1 MIRNHKFVSRLRCY
15 RCKTRE
21 SSLRAWSW
29 VRISLGG
36 WNILVNVQAPTPIR
50 SPGGKYSPPHTS
62 SDILCQA
69 ALFYG
74 SSSMSFGVWFEV
86 RFKVHF
92 FPISISSIYSIIF
105 LEDLLDTFSID
116 LLDTFVK
123 KQLNIWLFGS
133 ISRLYSV
140 PLTYLSMLMW
150 ITTCLDYITLV
161 NIPKLRFTS
170 FSIHSSKIAKT
181 IFAILGPS
189 YFHINFRMFAN
200 FYNSSW
206 YFDSN
211 WIESNLQF
219 RKNLYLHNI
228 EFSNLRT
235 WYIFLPIY

>member
-21 SSLRAWSW
+21 SSPWAWSW
-29 VRISLGG
+29 VRILLGG
-36 WNILVNVQAPTPIR
+36 CSILVKVQTPTPIG
-50 SPGGKYSPPHTS
+50 SPGRKSSPPHTS
-62 SDILCQA
+62 SHILCQV
-69 ALFYG
+69 ALFCG
-74 SSSMSFGVWFEV
+74 SGFISFGEKMNLESYFTSY
-86 RFKVHF
+86 
-92 FPISISSIYSIIF
+92 PISISSISSIIF

-140 PLTYLSMLMW
+140 PLTCLSMLMW
-150 ITTCLDYITLV
+150 ITTCLDYISLV

-181 IFAILGPS
+181 VFAILGPS
-189 YFHINFRMFAN
+189 YFHTNFRMFAN

-206 YFDSN
+206 YFD
-211 WIESNLQF
+211 
-219 RKNLYLHNI
+219 
-228 EFSNLRT
+228 
-235 WYIFLPIY
+235 